1 MTDRYEA
8 SGSQAE
14 FQPGSDDRVLRNVLG
29 ITSPEEMDE
38 IELVLLEQLYREVLG
53 PDFPVGKLSV
63 ADLKDWHYRWLGN
76 VYHWAGEERSVNLAK
91 GDFHF
96 AAAAQIPRLLEEF
109 ERNCLARFTP
119 CEVLSDSELMEAIA
133 VTHVELILIHPFR
146 EGNGRLA
153 RLLADVMATQA
164 GHGPLDYSGWDSNK
178 ASYFA
183 AIQQGMGGEYGQMKQ
198 LVAAA
203 LKG

>member
-1 MTDRYEA
+1 MTDRYKA
-8 SGSQAE
+8 SGSQTE

-38 IELVLLEQLYREVLG
+38 IELLLLEQLYREVLG
-53 PDFPVGKLSV
+53 PDFPAGKLSV

-76 VYHWAGEERSVNLAK
+76 VYPWAGEERSVNLAK

-96 AAAAQIPRLLEEF
+96 AAATQIPRLLEEF
-109 ERNCLARFTP
+109 ERNCLERFTP
-119 CEVLSDSELMEAIA
+119 CDILSESELVAAIA

-146 EGNGRLA
+146 EGNARLA

-164 GHGPLDYSGWDSNK
+164 GHGLLDYSDWDSEK

-183 AIQQGMGGEYGQMKQ
+183 AIQQGMAGDYGPMKR
-198 LVAAA
+198 LAAAA
-203 LKG
+203 LTG